1 MVHRASNRSQASRGH
16 LNFPLIRPR
25 IRSMARA
32 RLGDSKGTLYNYL
45 KNKEELFD
53 AQVRIWGARGSKMG
67 MP

>member
-1 MVHRASNRSQASRGH
+1 
-16 LNFPLIRPR
+16 
-25 IRSMARA
+25 MARA